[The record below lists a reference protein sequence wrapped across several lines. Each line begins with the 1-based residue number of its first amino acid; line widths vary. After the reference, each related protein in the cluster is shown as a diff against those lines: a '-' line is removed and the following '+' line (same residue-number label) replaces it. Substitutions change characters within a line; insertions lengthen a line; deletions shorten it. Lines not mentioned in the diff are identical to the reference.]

1 MGMKLCDS
9 DFYFMCVVWDEAP
22 VRSGEL
28 VKGLDGKSQQ
38 HIPRLRSFRRRG
50 F

>member
-9 DFYFMCVVWDEAP
+9 DFYFMCVVWDEGP

-28 VKGLDGKSQQ
+28 VKL
-38 HIPRLRSFRRRG
+38 
-50 F
+50 